1 MGTSVSLV
9 YLHKDIFKKVGFFDE
24 RFRAT
29 VEWSDMCYR
38 ISQKNLSTP
47 FLWFLHLES
56 VQSKIIVAE
65 NDEMYQDNIEDRI
78 IRGMKLFYM
87 KYKCQISD
95 LINTYSKK
103 DVIQKLK
110 NKARS
115 S

>member
-1 MGTSVSLV
+1 M
-9 YLHKDIFKKVGFFDE
+9 YED
-24 RFRAT
+24 
-29 VEWSDMCYR
+29 
-38 ISQKNLSTP
+38 NL
-47 FLWFLHLES
+47 
-56 VQSKIIVAE
+56 
-65 NDEMYQDNIEDRI
+65 EDRI